1 MGQMR
6 YCALFFTLA
15 LLPGLPAAAS
25 SPACA
30 PVDDGAL
37 QVRRDACVSAHVYD
51 VVTIAN
57 GTRFLDLCSPETADA
72 QCRFSVVSYG
82 EDKRSV
88 GDLEKLRGT
97 DVEIRGT
104 VQRFGARYL
113 MVLND
118 ERQFHH
124 GAARFRPDPRLLS
137 GFSAEDSR
145 PQDAPELK
153 VNFHHHGKKLERE

>member
-6 YCALFFTLA
+6 YSALFFVLA
-15 LLPGLPAAAS
+15 SLPALPGYAS

-37 QVRRDACVSAHVYD
+37 RASRDACVSAHVYD
-51 VVTIAN
+51 VVTIEN

-72 QCRFSVVSYG
+72 QCRFSVVTYRD
-82 EDKRSV
+82 DKRSV
-88 GDLEKLRGT
+88 GDLEKFRGK

-104 VQRFGARYL
+104 VQHFGERYL

-118 ERQFHH
+118 QRQFHH
-124 GAARFRPDPRLLS
+124 GAAQFRPDPRLLS
-137 GFSAEDSR
+137 GFSAEDSL
-145 PQDAPELK
+145 PNDAPELK